1 MTLNASAENGAFGS
15 ASRVISS
22 AVPGTR
28 PTAGSTSSGE
38 GSRSMTASSRGWTPL
53 FLKDDPHSTG
63 VMEMAEHRRA
73 DGRDEPVLVDL
84 LALEV
89 GVGELVVVVGE
100 ATEISSSRAASA
112 AARISSGI
120 SVTSNSVP
128 RSSL

>member
-1 MTLNASAENGAFGS
+1 MTLNANAEKGAFGS

-22 AVPGTR
+22 AVPGTS

-63 VMEMAEHRRA
+63 VMEMLSTAARMAATNRSLSISRPSRYA
-73 DGRDEPVLVDL
+73 S
-84 LALEV
+84 ASSSSCS
-89 GVGELVVVVGE
+89 E
-100 ATEISSSRAASA
+100 ATETSSSRAASA
-112 AARISSGI
+112 AARSSSGI